1 MDWSS
6 GLWWKFNDAN
16 VTLLGEDPRH
26 LAEDDRND
34 ANDAGN
40 DANGVTD
47 RDDEEGDEK
56 DSDDEEFQPT
66 NGGGKRKGA
75 KKGKGN
81 AKKKQK
87 TTSSKAKPT
96 AADTMRK
103 GKGKKGSKE
112 TRKGS
117 IKGNGSGKGKVSLG
131 SEDAYVLMYVCK
143 DYLLKHARLVTSKD
157 PSMLPSESL
166 RSLVA
171 GENIE
176 LRRGD
181 DRVRQKSDNV
191 KKMIARRKELVRE
204 VLECNDNGGIMIG
217 KDKNSK
223 AVIDEEGGECEA
235 TNEPIKLLPNSD
247 VIDVDITTNGT
258 IDAKAD
264 EPTPAGLPGT
274 SECNN
279 LQLCCQEHGGMGLHP
294 RTLHKC
300 KILSPETYEKLNKAV
315 HEETGNPEHSF
326 ENFSIKKANFRC
338 LECEKNYKRTL
349 TETIAAAKKWHGLI
363 ATLNSPEANIKHPEN
378 LDVGETNVV
387 ASSFISAITSNFN
400 RICAACIKDPAT

>member
-1 MDWSS
+1 MTTLTKKKLKTKIRLSSTVHIPVKSLEGNRQTKEEYVLVSVLNHIGSSAYSGHYICEAMDWSS

-16 VTLLGEDPRH
+16 VTLLGEGPRH

-117 IKGNGSGKGKVSLG
+117 IKGNGSGKGKVILG
-131 SEDAYVLMYVCK
+131 SEEAYVLMYVCK
-143 DYLLKHARLVTSKD
+143 DYLLKHARLVTSRD
-157 PSMLPSESL
+157 PSMLPSESS

-181 DRVRQKSDNV
+181 DRVRQKV
-191 KKMIARRKELVRE
+191 CVCVRAREIYDDAPTE
-204 VLECNDNGGIMIG
+204 
-217 KDKNSK
+217 SK
-223 AVIDEEGGECEA
+223 A
-235 TNEPIKLLPNSD
+235 N
-247 VIDVDITTNGT
+247 
-258 IDAKAD
+258 
-264 EPTPAGLPGT
+264 
-274 SECNN
+274 
-279 LQLCCQEHGGMGLHP
+279 H
-294 RTLHKC
+294 R
-300 KILSPETYEKLNKAV
+300 
-315 HEETGNPEHSF
+315 
-326 ENFSIKKANFRC
+326 
-338 LECEKNYKRTL
+338 
-349 TETIAAAKKWHGLI
+349 
-363 ATLNSPEANIKHPEN
+363 
-378 LDVGETNVV
+378 NV
-387 ASSFISAITSNFN
+387 S
-400 RICAACIKDPAT
+400 